1 MKWPSLETVVAWLSQ
16 GTMSWP
22 SLETALTWYAGF
34 MLVFFFAIN
43 SYYLVLTLAGFWRT
57 VRTVLEIQ
65 LTDRRRLL
73 RSPLTPP
80 VSVLAP
86 AFNEEANV
94 VENVRSLLM
103 LDYPLFEVI
112 VVNDGSTDHTLEAL
126 IEEFELRPT
135 ARSFEYA
142 VPCKPIRCVYES
154 ATYSNLVLV
163 DKDNGGKADAL
174 NAGLNLSL
182 YPLFCAIDADSILDS
197 DALLRLVRPFIDAPG
212 VTIAAG
218 GVVRVANGCDIRAG
232 RVRQVRLT
240 RRPLPLVQI
249 VEYLRAFL
257 FGRMGWS
264 GGNSL
269 LVISGAFGL
278 FEKRT
283 AVLAGGYA
291 TDTVGE
297 DMELVVRMHRH
308 RHDRKQPYRIG
319 FVPDPICWTEVPE
332 KLRVLRRQRTRWQRG
347 LIDTIWRHRAMI
359 GRPRYGMVG
368 LVSLPGFAI
377 FEMLSPLVELS
388 GYLLLP
394 VLWLNGLLDLWY
406 AGTFLVLSLLY
417 AVLVSVLAVLLEDIA
432 FRRYPKLRDLG
443 VLVLGAVLENLGYRQ
458 LTVWWRVRA
467 FWEYFRGD
475 LSWGAMERRGVSATT

>member
-1 MKWPSLETVVAWLSQ
+1 MKWPSLESVVAWYSDVS
-16 GTMSWP
+16 MRWP
-22 SLETALTWYAGF
+22 SLETALGWYAGF

-73 RSPLTPP
+73 RSPFTPP

-112 VVNDGSTDHTLEAL
+112 VINDGSSDHTLEAL

-142 VPCKPIRCVYES
+142 VPCRAIRCVYES

-240 RRPLPLVQI
+240 RRTLPLIQT

-264 GGNSL
+264 AGNSL

-308 RHDRKQPYRIG
+308 LHDRKQAYHIG

-332 KLRVLRRQRTRWQRG
+332 NLRVLRRQRTRWQRG
-347 LIDTIWRHRAMI
+347 LIDTIWRHRGMI
-359 GRPRYGMVG
+359 CRPRYGMVG

-377 FEMLSPLVELS
+377 FEMLSPVVELS

-394 VLWLNGLLDLWY
+394 VLWLNGLLNLSY
-406 AGTFLVLSLLY
+406 AGTFLVLSMLY
-417 AVLVSVLAVLLEDIA
+417 AVLVSVLAVLLEDVA

-443 VLVLGAVLENLGYRQ
+443 LLVVGAVLENLGYRQ

-475 LSWGAMERRGVSATT
+475 LSWGAMERKGVNATT